1 MEKELTSVQS
11 TMKRHHE
18 EEAAQ
23 GVKTTQRPMA
33 QKKGRVT
40 AISHVLNS
48 KAYFVHIVT
57 YSRKRGGTGVHEV
70 VERWEEQITKQSGHG
85 SKVFFLEL
93 FTDPQDVLHVASS
106 LESQAVWLTQ
116 INIDSS
122 YCFTHLQPR
131 QIVFKFQTPNIPMS
145 AVPDTQHPLSAVPDT
160 QHPANCQVFFH
171 RTEASSWFG
180 KPVKYLSALKL
191 KKAALSKSMI
201 VTISF
206 PMSNPTLKCRQGY
219 VTDVFRPLA
228 MFQLDNKLNFCTA
241 MMMKVSDVPQL
252 CVGQRVIVYN
262 VHCVSR
268 DLMMCAR
275 SRVSIV
281 PHPEQSV
288 PAGVPGR
295 EAEKYLPLIDLSNEL
310 RLSFR
315 DILWLKKQFHILEE
329 KFDEKAFHNQL
340 LQSLLASIVQ
350 WNTLDRELTPV
361 RKLAAEFLEHKL
373 CDLDKESM
381 YYQDL
386 LNVSQVSQLGIP
398 ELGNWFWNSNLW
410 DGSEEGP
417 EHSQLPLVG
426 YLSSSNGYWM
436 LSDETGSLPCIITGL
451 SADKWHNNIK
461 ALSGNIVVIAKFQ
474 LIQEVFQVSKY
485 TYLHFSAKDCRPFNL
500 QNNYPTLD
508 SLCSM
513 CEGIQG
519 YTHSCPKGSIRLN
532 PEPGPSSGDSRP
544 DHMSCD
550 QRECETQR
558 SGQELRPQ
566 HTNESS
572 GQRLRLGLDC
582 ETNSLEVVVHH
593 LSHLM
598 VVSKGAM
605 TTCHMLATIT
615 KRNMETWQ
623 NSNTL
628 HVDVSQSNRSKRVV
642 LLLKGPLLRSVP
654 LIQTGALYHLHTAEA
669 NNLFI
674 NSNHIN
680 NFSKEMKTSGLG
692 TVPQDAT
699 FIHRGAPLA
708 RRDYYRQSEIPTLPY
723 NMPIKGNTLLIVG
736 LATNREQDR
745 TEHIT
750 SPVSDMSLV
759 AKEHTV
765 SPISDMSLVAKEH
778 IASPVSNMSLV
789 AKEHTISD
797 MSLVV
802 SVSEASSCEIGDG
815 LVTVEGI
822 IFDRLHLEP
831 QFPSELRSVE
841 TAGYGVPGRKSIV
854 VKIRDIAS
862 AVSVCVYINRWYQ
875 RAYPIGLIL
884 GAHVALT
891 NLQQK
896 MSDKTSV
903 YFLTSGI
910 SSVVVKDMNQPPHF
924 ESKED
929 WGAPCNLLMAVPSK
943 KLLWGTVE
951 MDQLLKVSIQFKCE
965 YCSQPF
971 IRGKCSYV
979 GCWARSMGEITA
991 VCTWDGMETW
1001 VNILWDSLVVVSIVE
1016 NSRKGGNF
1024 KAHHADKEAL
1034 VIVKGDNVRVVLD
1047 MSENQWCQLKLL
1059 AKQTGELVYLRGS
1072 VAPPGI
1078 STDRAKLA
1086 FWLFCKVVVAN
1097 QLKLLHIK
1105 VKKYPATPADQTKN
1119 IPVLCCVDIK
1129 EDRPKILNS
1138 FTPQERSLYSRRT
1151 WFPGFKWQPQGAQDL
1166 PLLTGPLAWF
1176 LDRTSDIDFA
1186 LKTLLRERLVE
1197 CGWKDQMHMLCRQIV
1212 KERGVDIKVDE
1223 LLAEITPKAR
1233 ASVPDS
1239 VKKELLQKIK
1249 IQLTQDA
1256 RSRV

>member
-11 TMKRHHE
+11 MMKRHHE

-57 YSRKRGGTGVHEV
+57 YSRKRGGIGVHEI

-131 QIVFKFQTPNIPMS
+131 QIVFKPKRNIILSANPDTQHPLSANPDTQHPLSANPDTQHPLS

-160 QHPANCQVFFH
+160 QHPANGQVFFH

-329 KFDEKAFHNQL
+329 KAFHNQL

-350 WNTLDRELTPV
+350 WNTLARELPPV

-436 LSDETGSLPCIITGL
+436 LSDDTGSLPCIITGL

-615 KRNMETWQ
+615 KRNM
-623 NSNTL
+623 
-628 HVDVSQSNRSKRVV
+628 SNRSKRVV

-750 SPVSDMSLV
+750 SPV
-759 AKEHTV
+759 
-765 SPISDMSLVAKEH
+765 SDMSLVAKEH

-924 ESKED
+924 ESRKWSLGSLSRPAGTETERVETFGSAHTRNDCFILVAFTTKHNTFYGILKED

-991 VCTWDGMETW
+991 VCT
-1001 VNILWDSLVVVSIVE
+1001 
-1016 NSRKGGNF
+1016 F

-1105 VKKYPATPADQTKN
+1105 VKKYPATPADPTKN

-1138 FTPQERSLYSRRT
+1138 FTPQELNAIY
-1151 WFPGFKWQPQGAQDL
+1151 GGQGQ
-1166 PLLTGPLAWF
+1166 T
-1176 LDRTSDIDFA
+1176 
-1186 LKTLLRERLVE
+1186 
-1197 CGWKDQMHMLCRQIV
+1197 
-1212 KERGVDIKVDE
+1212 
-1223 LLAEITPKAR
+1223 
-1233 ASVPDS
+1233 
-1239 VKKELLQKIK
+1239 
-1249 IQLTQDA
+1249 
-1256 RSRV
+1256 